1 MRLIVAISFLVFLF
15 SPTAFSQRAD
25 AYFSPQI
32 EWVTLEQAKLLVPE
46 NVIHLKLRR
55 NKSNSIPNEIFQYTN
70 LRSLSI
76 AGMRLTVLPDEI
88 AVFKNLEFLDFSK
101 NKIETLP
108 LSICELSKLEILVAN
123 RNPLGY
129 LPFCIGQLSNLI
141 AIDLWDTD
149 VTNLPE
155 SLDAVKS
162 LKTIDFQGVNLRI
175 EEQELLQKRFPWVKF
190 RFDKPCNCFK

>member
-1 MRLIVAISFLVFLF
+1 MRTIVVMSFLVFLW
-15 SPTAFSQRAD
+15 SLSAYSQRSEAL
-25 AYFSPQI
+25 FSPQI
-32 EWVTLEQAKLLVPE
+32 EWISLEQAKLLPAEDVH
-46 NVIHLKLRR
+46 HLKLRK
-55 NKSNSIPNEIFQYTN
+55 NKTQTLPPEIFQYTN
-70 LRSLSI
+70 LKSLSI
-76 AGMRLTVLPDEI
+76 SGMRLTSIPEEI
-88 AVFKNLEFLDFSK
+88 SVFKKLEFLDFSK
-101 NKIETLP
+101 NKIESLP
-108 LSICELSKLEILVAN
+108 LSICELTKLEIIVAN

-129 LPFCIGQLSNLI
+129 LPFCLGQLTNLI

-162 LKTIDFQGVNLRI
+162 LKSVDFQGVNLRI